1 MKNNMQE
8 NQYDDCAVCQAMKM
22 AEKEGRQL
30 TEAELLRAFRE
41 QEQSG
46 IGLVGFGDDLKKK

>member
-1 MKNNMQE
+1 MNKKNE
-8 NQYDDCAVCQAMKM
+8 YDDCAVCQAMKM
-22 AEKEGRQL
+22 AEKEGREL

-46 IGLVGFGDDLKKK
+46 IGMVGFGDDLRKE